1 MIPLPWKYPFSSL
14 TVPIM
19 NGEASV
25 FHLSNL
31 SYGLVLVYTVNLCLL
46 DVNGVPFIQ
55 SVIWVG
61 M

>member
-1 MIPLPWKYPFSSL
+1 
-14 TVPIM
+14 M

-46 DVNGVPFIQ
+46 DVNGVPFMQ
-55 SVIWVG
+55 SVICVG